1 MVPLQKACPFQFL
14 YFLLFFK
21 NSIFI
26 FTFKKRSL
34 FVGKY
39 IYRPLSNRGSIKNI
53 SKFYHIFHFINLFLK
68 LSSKSHNFNIWQKN
82 IMHSIMANIIGQV
95 QKLGK
100 QNRNLPGM
108 TTNLLTV
115 PVSKYL
121 SKYIQHI
128 FLNLIILNF
137 QHNFANHQPWSMELV
152 AYTNLVNTTGSNM

>member
-1 MVPLQKACPFQFL
+1 
-14 YFLLFFK
+14 
-21 NSIFI
+21 
-26 FTFKKRSL
+26 
-34 FVGKY
+34 
-39 IYRPLSNRGSIKNI
+39 
-53 SKFYHIFHFINLFLK
+53 
-68 LSSKSHNFNIWQKN
+68 
-82 IMHSIMANIIGQV
+82 MANIIGQV